1 MALPGQKAPNS
12 DVQLQKTPSPIIIT
26 AYMNKTYGTK
36 KYAADKIVL
45 LGLFIVAVLIAR
57 FIVASRSAIILW
69 EPIKLD
75 FASLSVSMP
84 AGNGWQS
91 EKQWRFQKNAFIL
104 SGVFDAGSGKV
115 TASAQC
121 RYRLA
126 STEATADE
134 RLKQKAS
141 AMSSTIVKTDQI
153 QTDQLTID
161 WVHIKTQKMLD
172 TFFGTATLS
181 NNHQCDIE
189 VHQTAGDTDMAEQVF
204 KRITESLKLEDNQLL
219 QAGGDIIAQI
229 KSKGLA
235 SFLSNQNQQSFFL
248 IKDLRKHTI
257 GFTMD
262 VLVDTG
268 PDAKLNIQA
277 GSFFY
282 IRGRFARESAK
293 FFQSTNN
300 FDEFTWSSETNSI
313 AGRIG
318 TEVILGKDEVMTVK
332 KFSPQTEEKNYRIS
346 PEAIPEV
353 LLEQLLS
360 QMLDSD
366 HKKILVEVIEND
378 GTIVPALIS
387 RIEAE
392 DSATD
397 EERAQYI
404 LKVEL
409 LDGRGYTE
417 LVYLDSQRHISKRLS
432 LYKRGLILERA
443 TVENILRQFPERADY
458 ILQKNKMLEQNQPQ
472 Y

>member
-1 MALPGQKAPNS
+1 
-12 DVQLQKTPSPIIIT
+12 
-26 AYMNKTYGTK
+26 MNKTYGKK

-45 LGLFIVAVLIAR
+45 LGLFIAAVLIAR

-75 FASLSVSMP
+75 CAGLSVSMP

-91 EKQWRFQKNAFIL
+91 EKQWRSQKNTFTL
-104 SGVFDAGSGKV
+104 SSVFDAGSGKI

-121 RYRLA
+121 RYRLVG
-126 STEATADE
+126 TGATADE
-134 RLKQKAS
+134 RLRQKAS
-141 AMSSTIVKTDQI
+141 AVNSTIVKIDQI
-153 QTDQLTID
+153 QTDGLTID

-172 TFFGTATLS
+172 TFFGTATLP

-189 VHQTAGDTDMAEQVF
+189 VHQTAGDTDMAEQAF
-204 KRITESLKLEDNQLL
+204 KRIVESLKLEDNQLL
-219 QAGGDIIAQI
+219 QAGSDIIAQI

-235 SFLSNQNQQSFFL
+235 GFLSNQNQQAFFL
-248 IKDLRKHTI
+248 IKDLKKRTI

-262 VLVDTG
+262 VLVDAG
-268 PDAKLNIQA
+268 PDTKLNIQA

-282 IRGRFARESAK
+282 IRGRFARESAR

-300 FDEFTWSSETNSI
+300 FDEFTWSSETNNI

-318 TEVILGKDEVMTVK
+318 TEVVLSKDEVMTVK
-332 KFSPQTEEKNYRIS
+332 KFSPQAEEKNYHIS

-353 LLEQLLS
+353 LLEQLFG

-366 HKKILVEVIEND
+366 HKKILVEAIEHD

-397 EERAQYI
+397 EERAAYV

-409 LDGRGYTE
+409 FDGRGFAE
-417 LVYLDSQRHISKRLS
+417 LVYLDSQSRISKRLP
-432 LYKRGLILERA
+432 LHKRGLILERT

-472 Y
+472 P